1 MLLAGGL
8 LGAAALGPRLFRRPF
23 AVSAA
28 AVFGLCALRP
38 GPSGPERGFS
48 IEALDVGQGDAILLR
63 WKRRA
68 ILVDGGGPFDVE
80 ATEFGRTRVLPKLLD
95 RGVTRLDAVLLT
107 HPHPDHA
114 LGLFVILEEL
124 PVGELWRSDG
134 ADESGFHADLTALAD
149 RRGVPTRVLRTGD
162 ARELDGAR
170 ISVLHS
176 GGPMRKNDGVN
187 NQSVVAL
194 VERDGR
200 SALLTGDIGKPAE
213 DALREAGAAPRAD
226 VLKVAHHGSR
236 TSTRPGLRRCRR
248 AEAGASLLRPPQP
261 VRPSCARDSR
271 DSRAPLRTAASDG
284 HAVRLPRRASP
295 RGDPAGLERP
305 GETLSGESAGKP
317 DLLVIVGPTGSGK
330 TDLAHAVAL
339 AREGEIVS
347 ADAFA
352 VYRGLDVGT
361 AKPPPVQR
369 SEVRYHMLDVAGPE
383 EPYSAG
389 RFASEARPIVD
400 DVAGRGRLPIV
411 CGGSGFYVSALLTG
425 LPPAPALAEGLRPAL
440 ARWARSSGPEA
451 AHRFLAVNDPV
462 SADRIPVA
470 NLKYTLRALEV
481 LLSTGS
487 AASARSIS
495 GDALGGKVP
504 GTNARDPPFP
514 PATPC

>member
-1 MLLAGGL
+1 M
-8 LGAAALGPRLFRRPF
+8 
-23 AVSAA
+23 
-28 AVFGLCALRP
+28 
-38 GPSGPERGFS
+38 
-48 IEALDVGQGDAILLR
+48 
-63 WKRRA
+63 
-68 ILVDGGGPFDVE
+68 E

-114 LGLFVILEEL
+114 LGLFAILEEL

-134 ADESGFHADLTALAD
+134 GDEGGFHADLTALAA
-149 RRGVPTRVLRTGD
+149 RRGVPARVLRTGD
-162 ARELDGAR
+162 VLEVDGAR

-200 SALLTGDIGKPAE
+200 SALLTGDIGRPAE

-236 TSTRPGLRRCRR
+236 TSTSPAFVDAVG
-248 AEAGASLLRPPQP
+248 AEARASLVRAPQP
-261 VRPSCARDSR
+261 VRPSRARDSG
-271 DSRAPLRTAASDG
+271 DSGGPLRAAAPDG
-284 HAVRLPRRASP
+284 HAVRLPRRAAP
-295 RGDPAGLERP
+295 RSDAARLER
-305 GETLSGESAGKP
+305 SGEALTSNDESGPAGKP

-361 AKPPPVQR
+361 AKPTPLQR

-383 EPYSAG
+383 EPFSAG

-400 DVAGRGRLPIV
+400 DVAARGRLPIV

-425 LPPAPALAEGLRPAL
+425 LPPAPAREDGLRPAL
-440 ARWARSSGPEA
+440 ARWARPRGAEA
-451 AHRFLAVNDPV
+451 AHRFLSVNDPV
-462 SADRIPVA
+462 
-470 NLKYTLRALEV
+470 
-481 LLSTGS
+481 
-487 AASARSIS
+487 
-495 GDALGGKVP
+495 LGGRGSRSP
-504 GTNARDPPFP
+504 T
-514 PATPC
+514 